1 MLECEVIVME
11 ELSKQ
16 KGLELNW
23 KLLQSKD
30 ADEILEISQ
39 QLGMNFDRKEA
50 MEFAERN
57 RRTAALD
64 EPQEE

>member
-1 MLECEVIVME
+1 ME
-11 ELSKQ
+11 ELSRQ

-39 QLGMNFDRKEA
+39 QLGMKFNRQEA
-50 MEFAERN
+50 IEFVERN
-57 RRTAALD
+57 RKTAVLD
-64 EPQEE
+64 EPQEN

>member
-1 MLECEVIVME
+1 ME

-16 KGLELNW
+16 KGLVLNW

>member
-1 MLECEVIVME
+1 ME